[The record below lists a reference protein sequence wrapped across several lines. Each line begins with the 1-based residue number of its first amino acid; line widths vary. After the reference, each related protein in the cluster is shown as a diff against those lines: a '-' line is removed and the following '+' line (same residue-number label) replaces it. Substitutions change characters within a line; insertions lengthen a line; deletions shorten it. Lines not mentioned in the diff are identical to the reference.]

1 MLLRPNWAGGGEGWG
16 SSGGDRIGRLSG
28 PIKTGGGGGG
38 KKSVSSRESTSGEG
52 WG

>member
-1 MLLRPNWAGGGEGWG
+1 MLLRPNWPGGGEGCD
-16 SSGGDRIGRLSG
+16 SSGEGRIGKLSG

-38 KKSVSSRESTSGEG
+38 KKSVSSSESTSAKA